1 MLEKLERIID
11 KENLSEVLLTDLSQT
26 FDSFSEEL
34 IIAKLYD

>member
-11 KENLSEVLLTDLSQT
+11 KENLFEVLLIDLSQT

>member
-11 KENLSEVLLTDLSQT
+11 KENLFEVLLTDLSQT
-26 FDSFSEEL
+26 FDRFSEEL

>member
-11 KENLSEVLLTDLSQT
+11 KENLFEVLLTDLSQT